1 MVDSIFDFCVLD
13 AENYRLD
20 TEYENH
26 LIYKV
31 ALVMR
36 YFDNQTQ
43 IMNVVLVSSILSSSK
58 SKMIPSCAFS
68 KGDRLSFPHEN
79 VSENFLL
86 LRYLGNN
93 KKKKRKN

>member
-1 MVDSIFDFCVLD
+1 MVDSIFDFCMLD

-43 IMNVVLVSSILSSSK
+43 IINVVLVSSILSSSK
-58 SKMIPSCAFS
+58 SVMIHSIVCFLKS
-68 KGDRLSFPHEN
+68 GNRLSIPNEN
-79 VSENFLL
+79 LSESLAFA
-86 LRYLGNN
+86 
-93 KKKKRKN
+93 KP